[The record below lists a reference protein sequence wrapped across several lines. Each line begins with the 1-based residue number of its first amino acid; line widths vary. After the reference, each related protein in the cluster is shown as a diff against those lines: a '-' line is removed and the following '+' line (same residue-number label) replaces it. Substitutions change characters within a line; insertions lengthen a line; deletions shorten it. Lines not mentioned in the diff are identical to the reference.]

1 MAAITA
7 AFLFILNYLSVY
19 ENNIY
24 NRRTNRY
31 D

>member
-19 ENNIY
+19 ENNIH
-24 NRRTNRY
+24 NRRANRY